1 MITIHEAKAAD
12 FTTLGLGA
20 LLPSECTVRERA
32 GGMYE
37 LKIVHPITEDGRHHR
52 IKPMRIIKA
61 PAPVRETPLV
71 EIDQTGTVA
80 RDIYKVVTGGMRL
93 NMRADADIE
102 SKVIHAYKPG
112 TEVCKLGATG
122 DWMQVAVLDGGATGW
137 MWAENLE
144 YVRTETDAIIG
155 DAPGTVVRPRQT
167 REQLFRIYRY
177 SPDSKERAVTAEAR
191 HITYDLAGAVV
202 EGEYSPKNVPANQV
216 CAQIMARAD
225 HDVSDFHI
233 YCTVSTPISGEYG
246 GRNILDCLLDP
257 ETGIVAQA
265 KARIVRD
272 NYDIFILPDEVRSR
286 GVDLRYGK
294 NLLSAYMDT
303 DVSDTITRIK
313 PVGKTRDG
321 EKLYI
326 EENGGWVESPYI
338 SDYPVVYSKEVEYDV
353 VESDELPID
362 QARALLKEKAEADF
376 MAGCDMATVKLD
388 ADFVRLELTED
399 YKHLANQYALHL
411 YDSVPVIDR
420 DADIVATAR
429 MTEYAYDA
437 IIDEYQD
444 TGLGELEEV
453 GSTIYGYELAAGSVS
468 GGKLI
473 PNTVHGDRLQNLSI
487 SYGKFD
493 LAAIKL
499 LSADAIVAIRADV
512 RELVAGNITTDQL
525 YADIAVIAAAQITA
539 ANIDKANIKW
549 AEIESL
555 TAEIAK
561 IVNAEIGH
569 AEIDTAQI
577 KNLSAAVA
585 TIVKAEIA
593 IAEIDWARI
602 KNVEVDTAQ
611 IKLGAITSALI
622 AAGAIGTAQ
631 IADGSITE
639 AKIVSLNADVITSG
653 TLSTERLLIKG
664 EGGLFYEINA
674 TAGGLTAAQ
683 LTEEQYK
690 NAISGTALVA
700 RSVTADKIA
709 AKSITSNEILSGT
722 ITAAEINVANLFAAE
737 ATIAALDSYIMRTTT
752 IEALKGSLDIWASDK
767 INLAVKNVQIGG
779 TNMVRLTDG
788 YITFLDGNGAV
799 ARDWPKTHYCQG
811 GVGMGMYPPK
821 GDYNLLHF
829 TAPMAIAPGE
839 YILSFWS
846 WLGGD
851 TDIQPTIQCNLF
863 SSSAGVD
870 HYFGSCQPPKYTPT
884 RYVMPITVDYTAEVT
899 LRILCFTPS
908 FTTGQ
913 VYFTDFKLEK
923 GTKATDWSPAPED
936 TDAAIDK
943 LSAELVIQ
951 AGDITANA
959 TKIETV
965 NQAAANAQNAANA
978 AQSTANGAVTRVTTA
993 EGRISAVEG
1002 SISSMV
1008 TEEEFNELGE
1018 KVSANSSEIT
1028 QTAREI
1034 RSEVASSVSGLQ
1046 TQIGQTDKQVLILAG
1061 RTVGGTNMIRN
1072 TGTLKTANY
1081 AFDSSG
1087 ASALGSW
1094 TEDEFGGFHV
1104 VCNNANVRCWMGE
1117 YAVTPGQSYAMSVRY
1132 KINSGNSPIQFQYV
1146 LKSAGGDA
1154 LYYWESVNHS
1164 TTSTITEDGWTVLR
1178 SVFAVPNDPA
1188 VGKVSIAIRTGLDGA
1203 LYTVD
1208 YNIRRPKFEAGS
1220 MPTDWSPSPDDPA
1233 GSVDAGGVVRV
1244 DQTGVHMSGG
1254 TIEMETSDGD
1264 EYIYIKNSGITAS
1277 SLSAPNVAKRYDGPA
1292 VIWINPEATSDQ
1304 IAGGSVYRSLKD
1316 LFARLNGRMLD
1327 LSELTVHMQ
1336 GNDYGVME
1344 LARVVGGVIRIYGNG
1359 VTLTGGL
1366 SIADCAARIHIENMN
1381 FAASGVNQAAW
1392 AFGKGVWVQ
1401 WKDCTFNGGGA
1412 GYCLFFGDGAN
1423 GMVWSCGLYNAVNL
1437 MYVGHACDVSAL
1449 GLKGGGGTNF
1459 LASDGCTIKLSGTR
1473 PDGAWAQHNSAL
1485 IAPADPS
1492 ALAIDYGTAQPGTPT
1507 IQTAEFVYLHSDS
1520 YRGGWQWFSDEDVR
1534 QGYISSGT
1542 IYGVIWFDAAA
1553 IRSALNGRTINRVS
1567 LRLHMH
1573 KGVGRGSAVSV
1584 QLYGSDISYD
1594 RTAAPGLVT
1603 SYGTI
1608 GTTEPDTVSEITIP
1622 TQVIADILS
1631 GTIQALVLKSD
1642 DAELYKDRDYSR
1654 NYAKFSG
1661 STTATAENCPRLTV
1675 VYQ

>member
-1 MITIHEAKAAD
+1 MSGSAKQRV
-12 FTTLGLGA
+12 TL
-20 LLPSECTVRERA
+20 T
-32 GGMYE
+32 
-37 LKIVHPITEDGRHHR
+37 
-52 IKPMRIIKA
+52 
-61 PAPVRETPLV
+61 
-71 EIDQTGTVA
+71 
-80 RDIYKVVTGGMRL
+80 
-93 NMRADADIE
+93 
-102 SKVIHAYKPG
+102 
-112 TEVCKLGATG
+112 
-122 DWMQVAVLDGGATGW
+122 
-137 MWAENLE
+137 
-144 YVRTETDAIIG
+144 
-155 DAPGTVVRPRQT
+155 
-167 REQLFRIYRY
+167 
-177 SPDSKERAVTAEAR
+177 
-191 HITYDLAGAVV
+191 
-202 EGEYSPKNVPANQV
+202 
-216 CAQIMARAD
+216 
-225 HDVSDFHI
+225 
-233 YCTVSTPISGEYG
+233 
-246 GRNILDCLLDP
+246 
-257 ETGIVAQA
+257 
-265 KARIVRD
+265 
-272 NYDIFILPDEVRSR
+272 
-286 GVDLRYGK
+286 DLREPQQ
-294 NLLSAYMDT
+294 M
-303 DVSDTITRIK
+303 
-313 PVGKTRDG
+313 
-321 EKLYI
+321 
-326 EENGGWVESPYI
+326 
-338 SDYPVVYSKEVEYDV
+338 
-353 VESDELPID
+353 
-362 QARALLKEKAEADF
+362 
-376 MAGCDMATVKLD
+376 
-388 ADFVRLELTED
+388 
-399 YKHLANQYALHL
+399 
-411 YDSVPVIDR
+411 
-420 DADIVATAR
+420 
-429 MTEYAYDA
+429 
-437 IIDEYQD
+437 
-444 TGLGELEEV
+444 
-453 GSTIYGYELAAGSVS
+453 
-468 GGKLI
+468 
-473 PNTVHGDRLQNLSI
+473 
-487 SYGKFD
+487 
-493 LAAIKL
+493 
-499 LSADAIVAIRADV
+499 
-512 RELVAGNITTDQL
+512 RELNRQLTWIWDQL
-525 YADIAVIAAAQITA
+525 
-539 ANIDKANIKW
+539 
-549 AEIESL
+549 L
-555 TAEIAK
+555 
-561 IVNAEIGH
+561 GG
-569 AEIDTAQI
+569 
-577 KNLSAAVA
+577 LSM
-585 TIVKAEIA
+585 K
-593 IAEIDWARI
+593 
-602 KNVEVDTAQ
+602 
-611 IKLGAITSALI
+611 
-622 AAGAIGTAQ
+622 
-631 IADGSITE
+631 
-639 AKIVSLNADVITSG
+639 SLNAGARKIIDSKAEESVVDELGNVVSEH
-653 TLSTERLLIKG
+653 STQIVQTAEKI
-664 EGGLFYEINA
+664 EQTA
-674 TAGGLTAAQ
+674 TAVDTLEGRV
-683 LTEEQYK
+683 EK
-690 NAISGTALVA
+690 NESAISQTP
-700 RSVTADKIA
+700 KQIQ
-709 AKSITSNEILSGT
+709 
-722 ITAAEINVANLFAAE
+722 
-737 ATIAALDSYIMRTTT
+737 
-752 IEALKGSLDIWASDK
+752 
-767 INLAVKNVQIGG
+767 LAVERVQIGG
-779 TNMVRLTDG
+779 TNMVRLANDMIG
-788 YITFLDGNGAV
+788 FVNGAV
-799 ARDWPKTHYCQG
+799 DPNWEKSQWCKSGTGIILRPYDFE
-811 GVGMGMYPPK
+811 
-821 GDYNLLHF
+821 YNAVHF
-829 TAPMAIAPGE
+829 STQLPVAPGE
-839 YILSFWS
+839 YMLSFWC
-846 WLGGD
+846 WTHQMD
-851 TDIQPTIQCNLF
+851 AQPIVRCNLF
-863 SSSAGVD
+863 NGDAGID
-870 HYFGSCQPPKYTPT
+870 HYFYDIAVTPNT
-884 RYVMPITVDYTAEVT
+884 PVRYEIPVTVTYQQSVN
-899 LRILCFTPS
+899 LRLLTWTKW
-908 FTTGQ
+908 TTGEM
-913 VYFTDFKLEK
+913 YFTDIKFEK

-1008 TEEEFNELGE
+1008 TEAEFNELGE
-1018 KVSANSSEIT
+1018 KVSANSSAIT
-1028 QTAREI
+1028 QTASEI

-1046 TQIGQTDKQVLILAG
+1046 TQIEQTDEQVLILAG

-1146 LKSAGGDA
+1146 LKSAGGA
-1154 LYYWESVNHS
+1154 VLYYWESVNHS
-1164 TTSTITEDGWTVLR
+1164 TTSTITEDSWTVLR

-1292 VIWINPEATSDQ
+1292 VIWINPAATSDQ

-1366 SIADCAARIHIENMN
+1366 TITDCAARVYIENMN

-1392 AFGKGVWVQ
+1392 AFGEGVWVQ

-1412 GYCLFFGDGAN
+1412 GYCLFFADGAN
-1423 GMVWSCGLYNAVNL
+1423 GMVWSCGLYNAANL

-1459 LASDGCTIKLSGTR
+1459 LASDGCTIKLTGTR

-1492 ALAIDYGTAQPGTPT
+1492 ALAIDYGTAQPSTPT

-1573 KGVGRGSAVSV
+1573 KGVGRGAAVSV

-1661 STTATAENCPRLTV
+1661 STTATADNQPRLTV